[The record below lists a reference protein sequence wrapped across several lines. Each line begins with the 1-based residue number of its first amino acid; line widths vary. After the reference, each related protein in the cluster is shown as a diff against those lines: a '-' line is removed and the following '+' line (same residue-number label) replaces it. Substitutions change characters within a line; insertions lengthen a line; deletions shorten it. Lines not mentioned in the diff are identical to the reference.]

1 MDDKLELVLS
11 GQQYKKLQEV
21 YYGSLMDEYK
31 LNIVDIRVLLF
42 LYEHESYDTAKDIVE
57 MHHLTKSYVSK
68 SVDRLIEKGF
78 LDRKH
83 LNDDRR
89 YIHLVVKEAAVPLI
103 NAVRSQREMMV
114 KNLFEGISAEQ
125 LEILRQIVRTM
136 CNNVE
141 GMLR

>member
-1 MDDKLELVLS
+1 
-11 GQQYKKLQEV
+11 
-21 YYGSLMDEYK
+21 MDEYK